1 VLFAV
6 LWAVAQVLAW
16 PLWARAS
23 LAGLA
28 AAAALVVPEL
38 RARFQQDDTQAALVE
53 RAVTVPGGPARLPL
67 VREAGLAQLR
77 VHAAQVQVPYVQR
90 DAEQTVADA
99 LGPGRAVLLVG
110 HSMAGKTRLAAQVV
124 HQRFPDAPLLVPE
137 SGQALRELVDEGL
150 DPAGVV
156 VWLDDLERF
165 LGPDGL
171 TVGLLARLTRNKA
184 ILVAT
189 IRSQAREAYRPRNEL
204 RGLPLV
210 AWRHRAF
217 RGGAMVRQY
226 RKFDEDFKSGAV
238 RLVFETGRPIAQVA
252 RDLGVN
258 EGTLGNWVAAARRAG
273 DGDRGTL
280 NEDER
285 AELAR
290 LRKENAELRMQRDV
304 LKRSVALWVTEAMG
318 R

>member
-1 VLFAV
+1 MPMSSGWRARFGGRGRERAWWLLAAAVLFAGS
-6 LWAVAQVLAW
+6 WAVAQALKWPGWALAVLG
-16 PLWARAS
+16 
-23 LAGLA
+23 GLA

-38 RARFQQDDTQAALVE
+38 RARFKQDDTRAALVE

-90 DAEQTVADA
+90 DAEQTVAET

-137 SGQALRELVDEGL
+137 SGQALRHLVDEGL

-171 TVGLLARLTRNKA
+171 TVGLLARLTRGKA

-189 IRSQAREAYRPRNEL
+189 IRSQAREASGPVQSRQT
-204 RGLPLV
+204 
-210 AWRHRAF
+210 
-217 RGGAMVRQY
+217 GG
-226 RKFDEDFKSGAV
+226 
-238 RLVFETGRPIAQVA
+238 
-252 RDLGVN
+252 
-258 EGTLGNWVAAARRAG
+258 
-273 DGDRGTL
+273 
-280 NEDER
+280 
-285 AELAR
+285 
-290 LRKENAELRMQRDV
+290 
-304 LKRSVALWVTEAMG
+304 
-318 R
+318 